1 MKRRRMMEHKSFAV
15 VDAIPLLNQLP
26 HHVANAIMVVVFLM
40 IIAYLGTRGLR
51 KDQKKYFVPEAKLT
65 FRSAGEMIVEGILK
79 IVKDNMGPRGPE
91 FMMIIGALALF
102 IFTSNVLGLIPGFHS
117 PTENINTTAACA
129 ITVFFLTHYYGLREH
144 GIKYLKQFVGPVI
157 WLAPIMVPIELISHL
172 VRPLSLSVRLFG
184 NIFGDHT
191 AFAIFF
197 GLVPLV
203 IPVPMMFLGLFVAI
217 VQTFVFILLS
227 MAYFAGALEGHE
239 HEEHEG

>member
-1 MKRRRMMEHKSFAV
+1 MGHESFSV
-15 VDAIPLLNQLP
+15 VDVIPLLNQLP
-26 HHVANAIMVVVFLM
+26 HHVSNAIVVVVLLM
-40 IIAYLGTRGLR
+40 IVAYLGTRGLR
-51 KDQKKYFVPEAKLT
+51 RDQKKSFVPEAKLT
-65 FRSAGEMIVEGILK
+65 FRTAGEMIVEGILK

-102 IFTSNVLGLIPGFHS
+102 ILVSNVLGLIPGFHS

-129 ITVFFLTHYYGLREH
+129 ITVFFFTHYYGFREH
-144 GIKYLKQFVGPVI
+144 GVKYLKQFIGPVV
-157 WLAPIMVPIELISHL
+157 WLAPIMIIIELISHL

-197 GLVPLV
+197 FLVPLV
-203 IPVPMMFLGLFVAI
+203 IPLPMMALGLFVAI

-227 MAYFAGALEGHE
+227 MAYFSGAIEGHE
-239 HEEHEG
+239 HE